1 MATIHQLHH
10 HQDLWSSK
18 IVSKLTAVWP
28 DVEMK
33 CCPKFYI
40 ISCPKITAAIFDLIE
55 GFKKSPKCHQV
66 VCILLLSNLSPRT
79 FKNRPIWSHWSKVAS
94 TSERERKKRKTKAK
108 LKKFPLGIHFSSINL
123 NIFRN
128 CFNKFSKENKLH
140 EKHFVD
146 KDKNLSLNE
155 LSKKESSIGIDFTA
169 RWG

>member
-1 MATIHQLHH
+1 MP
-10 HQDLWSSK
+10 SSSLYTFV
-18 IVSKLTAVWP
+18 I
-28 DVEMK
+28 
-33 CCPKFYI
+33 KFVT
-40 ISCPKITAAIFDLIE
+40 KNFQ
-55 GFKKSPKCHQV
+55 KSP
-66 VCILLLSNLSPRT
+66 NLVTLIKSRQH
-79 FKNRPIWSHWSKVAS
+79 KW
-94 TSERERKKRKTKAK
+94 EREKKRKTKAK